1 MGCPHHIGYQDGFVG
16 LLGADL
22 DSPLVGHHV
31 VVGLEVDLLLVAVVL
46 ELVED
51 VHDVF
56 DGDDHEPW
64 NASHGDETVL

>member
-1 MGCPHHIGYQDGFVG
+1 VH
-16 LLGADL
+16 L
-22 DSPLVGHHV
+22 V
-31 VVGLEVDLLLVAVVL
+31 VVGLEVDVPLVVVVL